1 MKNKHLVHMEAQ
13 GERLLTGHTES
24 KSDAWLVKHVQV
36 HSEDTRGQWQY
47 RSSIIKIGLD
57 SSCGAA
63 RKVQP
68 YGFVYLR
75 GG

>member
-1 MKNKHLVHMEAQ
+1 MEAQ
-13 GERLLTGHTES
+13 GERLLSGQTES
-24 KSDAWLVKHVQV
+24 KSDAWHVQV
-36 HSEDTRGQWQY
+36 HSEEDRGQWQY
-47 RSSIIKIGLD
+47 RSSIFTIGLD

-75 GG
+75 GD